1 MEIIARQVSLLSFRN
16 AQENYSRSAS
26 STSIFHLF
34 YIENHRNYF
43 FFFFFRESRFFLLTY
58 IPSYIF
64 LHVIPRRRY
73 SSLVAGTFSMACTTE
88 YFIRKHSWPD
98 IAVTLAETSTLLW
111 TPFYGEWI
119 VYFQAR
125 NRERSRAAPVSI
137 LAFRLVP
144 YFATL
149 LVQRSV

>member
-1 MEIIARQVSLLSFRN
+1 MEIIARRLSLLSFRN

-26 STSIFHLF
+26 SIHLL
-34 YIENHRNYF
+34 YTENHRDWSFYSSVIPRIEINF
-43 FFFFFRESRFFLLTY
+43 SFSHIFLLR
-58 IPSYIF
+58 YIF
-64 LHVIPRRRY
+64 LRVIPID
-73 SSLVAGTFSMACTTE
+73 LVAGTFSMACTIE
-88 YFIRKHSWPD
+88 YFIRKHSWPE

-125 NRERSRAAPVSI
+125 NRGRSRATPVSI

-149 LVQRSV
+149 VVQRSV